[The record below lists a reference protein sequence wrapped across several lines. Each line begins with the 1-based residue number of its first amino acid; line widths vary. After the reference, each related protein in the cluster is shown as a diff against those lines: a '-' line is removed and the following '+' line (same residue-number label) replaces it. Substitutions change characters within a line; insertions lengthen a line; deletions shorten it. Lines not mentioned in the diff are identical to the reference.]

1 MALAGLTLDALA
13 GFVLTCI
20 AIELTPGPNMAYLAI
35 VSLDQGRRHG
45 FAVVAGVALG
55 LALVGLAAAAGL
67 AAFLSTSPLLYEI
80 LRWGGAAYLCYLAW
94 EGWREAG
101 ESSPARIGEATSLGA
116 DFRRGL
122 IVNLLN
128 PKAAVF
134 YVAVLPGFMAE
145 TAPVIP
151 QTTLLT
157 SLYVAIATGIHLLIV
172 LTASSLRPI
181 LADPGQNRLLRRMLS
196 LALLAVAAWF
206 VWHVAR

>member
-1 MALAGLTLDALA
+1 MAVAGLPLDALA

-20 AIELTPGPNMAYLAI
+20 AIEVTPGPNMAYLAI

-55 LALVGLAAAAGL
+55 LGLVGFAAAAGL
-67 AAFLSTSPLLYEI
+67 AAFLSSSPLLYEI

-94 EGWREAG
+94 EGWRDAG
-101 ESSPARIGEATSLGA
+101 ESSPAQIGGTTSLGA
-116 DFRRGL
+116 GFRRGL

-134 YVAVLPGFMAE
+134 YVTVLPGFMTE
-145 TAPVIP
+145 SAPTTP
-151 QTTLLT
+151 QTALLT
-157 SLYVAIATGIHLLIV
+157 SAYVAIATRIHLLIV
-172 LTASSLRPI
+172 LTASTLRPMI
-181 LADPGQNRLLRRMLS
+181 ADPGQHRLIRRVLS
-196 LALLAVAAWF
+196 LALIAVAVWF